1 MTDQAD
7 QDDEGA
13 PTPVA
18 GPVLPLRL
26 AAGLCAVIH
35 ALPALAAI
43 GERLHFG
50 RTLMHLSNRVA
61 PTLWLRLTHT
71 RMSAGWEQ
79 WALSFLE
86 AGLCVAALALAGRRL
101 RTAVQLFAAAAIL
114 NAADWYLLGFDLLHN
129 PALNEGARRA
139 MIMFTAC
146 ELALA
151 LLLWLRSR
159 TARPA

>member
-1 MTDQAD
+1 MTDETDREEA
-7 QDDEGA
+7 EAAA
-13 PTPVA
+13 PA

-35 ALPALAAI
+35 ALPPLLTI

-50 RTLMHLSNRVA
+50 RALMHLSDKVS
-61 PTLWLRLTHT
+61 PYLWLRLVHA
-71 RMSAGWEQ
+71 RMSAGWGQ

-86 AGLCVAALALAGRRL
+86 VGLCIAALVLAGRRL

-129 PALNEGARRA
+129 PALNEGARRG
-139 MIMFTAC
+139 MILFSAC
-146 ELALA
+146 EIALA